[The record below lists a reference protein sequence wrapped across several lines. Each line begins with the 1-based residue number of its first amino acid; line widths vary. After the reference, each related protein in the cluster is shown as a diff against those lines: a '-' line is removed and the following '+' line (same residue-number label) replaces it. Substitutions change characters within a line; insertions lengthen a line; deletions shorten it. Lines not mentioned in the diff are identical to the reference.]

1 MEDQTSGLVF
11 KGINSV
17 IKSFRVVNRFRLPN
31 IYGQYKDV
39 LLCSSEYPSRDTYRL
54 KSIYQILFH
63 DRKQNN

>member
-1 MEDQTSGLVF
+1 M
-11 KGINSV
+11 
-17 IKSFRVVNRFRLPN
+17 NRFRLPN

-63 DRKQNN
+63 DRKTKQLAQIDMRFANLG

>member
-1 MEDQTSGLVF
+1 YFSHGRSDKRLSF
-11 KGINSV
+11 SRGINSV

-54 KSIYQILFH
+54 KSIY
-63 DRKQNN
+63 